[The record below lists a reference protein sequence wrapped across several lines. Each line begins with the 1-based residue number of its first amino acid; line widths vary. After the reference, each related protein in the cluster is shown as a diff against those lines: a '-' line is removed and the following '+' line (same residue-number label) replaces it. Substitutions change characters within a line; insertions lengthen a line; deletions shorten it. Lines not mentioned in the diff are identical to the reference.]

1 MFELLE
7 KLMYAGVGAMAMT
20 EEKAKAI
27 VSELEKKGHV
37 TGEEGKKM
45 VKELVEK
52 GKHHSEE
59 LRRTINSEVKKA
71 LDSLH
76 LVKKEDFEALCKE
89 VHELNAK
96 IDTLLAGSKN

>member
-1 MFELLE
+1 MLKLLE
-7 KLMYAGVGAMAMT
+7 KLLYAGVGAMAIT
-20 EEKAKAI
+20 EEKAREI
-27 VSELEKKGHV
+27 VAELEKKGHV

-59 LRRTINSEVKKA
+59 FRKTINTEVKKT

-76 LVKKEDFEALCKE
+76 VVKKEDFESLRKE
-89 VHELNAK
+89 VHNINAK
-96 IDTLLAGSKN
+96 IDTLIASHKE

>member
-20 EEKAKAI
+20 EEKAREI

-45 VKELVEK
+45 VKDLVEK
-52 GKHHSEE
+52 GRHHSEE
-59 LRRTINSEVKKA
+59 LRKTINSEVKRA

-76 LVKKEDFEALCKE
+76 VVKKEDFDGLCKE
-89 VHELNAK
+89 VHDLNVK
-96 IDTLLAGSKN
+96 MDMILAARKE

>member
-20 EEKAKAI
+20 EEKAREI

-37 TGEEGKKM
+37 TGDEGKKM
-45 VKELVEK
+45 VKDLVEK

-59 LRRTINSEVKKA
+59 LRRAISTTHKTPS
-71 LDSLH
+71 
-76 LVKKEDFEALCKE
+76 
-89 VHELNAK
+89 
-96 IDTLLAGSKN
+96 